1 MAVSLVETG
10 NGRERLENSS
20 YLKKDL
26 VQISSDLVKILS
38 NLMDIYQLDMSSKW
52 AKNDARVSVY
62 RYILLGTL
70 TKCLDL
76 A

>member
-20 YLKKDL
+20 YLKKYL

-52 AKNDARVSVY
+52 AKNDARVSGY
-62 RYILLGTL
+62 R
-70 TKCLDL
+70 
-76 A
+76 